1 MQVQSLTLFA
11 THYPL
16 LGQLEML
23 CPGAAV
29 NYHMSFMQN
38 NVADTCD
45 DAEDTETGVDNIT
58 FMYQLARGIAKR
70 SYGLNVAR
78 LADVPADILAM
89 ASLKSRELEKEVL
102 GRSGLCRE
110 ELFQFQR
117 LHQALAEPDRHHAR
131 KQVQQALAT
140 K

>member
-1 MQVQSLTLFA
+1 
-11 THYPL
+11 
-16 LGQLEML
+16 ML
-23 CPGAAV
+23 CPGTAV

-45 DAEDTETGVDNIT
+45 DEADEAGGDNIT

-78 LADVPADILAM
+78 LADVPADILAT

-102 GRSGLCRE
+102 GRSGLCRCCAQW
-110 ELFQFQR
+110 FCFIAR
-117 LHQALAEPDRHHAR
+117 WAL
-131 KQVQQALAT
+131 V
-140 K
+140 